1 MPDKVPIFF
10 QGAVQLAGWAE
21 SHNQGCR
28 VTFWLESA
36 DDLEAFRLA
45 TVRKG
50 KVAGQIFQMVLVE
63 VDPDQG
69 EDPVQHPSNSAHL
82 KITSEEFVRYA
93 KSLAPARDHWD
104 TARVR
109 EWTKYVIGVKSLSE
123 LDSDPAALERYHRL
137 VRIPFDLWLHR
148 QSGENDGDDDAA
160 DRDGL
165 DGE

>member
-1 MPDKVPIFF
+1 LSEVPIFF
-10 QGAVQLAGWAE
+10 EGAVQLAGWAE

-63 VDPDQG
+63 VDPDHG
-69 EDPVQHPSNSAHL
+69 EKPMQHPSNKAHL
-82 KITSEEFVRYA
+82 LITGQDFWEYANETSGRVMSTAAVRVWA
-93 KSLAPARDHWD
+93 KEA
-104 TARVR
+104 
-109 EWTKYVIGVKSLSE
+109 IGVKSLAE
-123 LDSDPAALERYHRL
+123 IDSDPAALERYHRII
-137 VRIPFDLWLHR
+137 RIPFSKWLHQ
-148 QSGENDGDDDAA
+148 QSGGHDGDDDL
-160 DRDGL
+160 RDGDDL